1 MSLPLLTPAV
11 PLFLPPQK
19 EPPHAQNLPHI
30 PTSHLP
36 DDDLPRS
43 ALGHQARFFSPSLWC
58 PSPAIRRRIPGAT
71 HEAVK
76 SRAGAVVRSQMSR
89 LNRRTWKG
97 SKKAAA
103 LQDELDLFVWWHN
116 MGIMGLR

>member
-1 MSLPLLTPAV
+1 MAGTGEA
-11 PLFLPPQK
+11 K
-19 EPPHAQNLPHI
+19 EKAF
-30 PTSHLP
+30 
-36 DDDLPRS
+36 DRMF
-43 ALGHQARFFSPSLWC
+43 ALNHTCAM
-58 PSPAIRRRIPGAT
+58 
-71 HEAVK
+71 
-76 SRAGAVVRSQMSR
+76 VRSQMSR